1 MLAIVAPGQGAQTPG
16 FLEPWLE
23 LPAFA
28 ARLSAWSQ
36 VAGIDLVE
44 LGTRGDADQIKDTAV
59 AQPLLVAAGLG
70 TLGELLGT
78 AKDED
83 PTAPGAGLLA
93 GHSVGEL
100 TATAAAGVLSAEA
113 AMAFVAARGRGM
125 AEASAVTPTGMTAV
139 LGGDR
144 DAVLAKLA
152 QHGLTP
158 ANDNG
163 AGQIVAAGTMEQ
175 LAALAEDGP
184 EKARLIPLSVAGAF
198 HTTHMAP
205 AVEQLATLAATLTP
219 ADPVTTL
226 LSNADGAAVST
237 GQEVLDRLV
246 RQVSNPVRWD
256 LCMESMLS
264 GGVTGIIE
272 LLPGG
277 TLVGLAKRSMRG
289 VASIA
294 VKTPDDL
301 DAARELL
308 RSSRMSPEGHPA
320 LDRRRPRRL
329 SALAATDRPASS
341 PTTRSASTSTP
352 PTSGS
357 APGPVSPPGAS
368 RCRRRRSRTCRSL
381 PVARRSPQ
389 PASPRSRSAP
399 SWWPPAR

>member
-28 ARLSAWSQ
+28 SRLASWSQ

-44 LGTRGDADQIKDTAV
+44 LGTKGDAEQIKDTAV
-59 AQPLLVAAGLG
+59 AQPLLVAAGLAC
-70 TLGELLGT
+70 LGELLGT
-78 AKDED
+78 PADAD
-83 PTAPGAGLLA
+83 PVAAGAGVLA

-100 TATAAAGVLSAEA
+100 TATAAAGVLPAEA
-113 AMAFVAARGRGM
+113 AMSFVAARGRGM

-152 QHGLTP
+152 EHGLTP

-163 AGQIVAAGTMEQ
+163 AGQIVAAGTLEQ
-175 LAALAEDGP
+175 LAALAADGP

-198 HTTHMAP
+198 HTAHMAP
-205 AVEQLATLAATLTP
+205 AVEQLAALAATLTP
-219 ADPVTTL
+219 AEPVTKL
-226 LSNADGAAVST
+226 LSNADGAAVAT
-237 GQEVLDRLV
+237 GAEVLDRLV

-256 LCMESMLS
+256 LCMASMLDL
-264 GGVTGIIE
+264 GVTGIIE

-277 TLVGLAKRSMRG
+277 TLVGLAKRGMRG

-301 DAARELL
+301 AAARELL
-308 RSSRMSPEGHPA
+308 A
-320 LDRRRPRRL
+320 
-329 SALAATDRPASS
+329 
-341 PTTRSASTSTP
+341 
-352 PTSGS
+352 
-357 APGPVSPPGAS
+357 
-368 RCRRRRSRTCRSL
+368 
-381 PVARRSPQ
+381 
-389 PASPRSRSAP
+389 
-399 SWWPPAR
+399 